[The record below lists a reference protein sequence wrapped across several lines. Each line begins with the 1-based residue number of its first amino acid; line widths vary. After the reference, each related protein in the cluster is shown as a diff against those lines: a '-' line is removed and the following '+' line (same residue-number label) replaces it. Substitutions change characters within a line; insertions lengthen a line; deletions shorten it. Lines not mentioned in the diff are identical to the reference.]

1 MIDLSTWLQG
11 FVLGLGVFI
20 CPGPKDVL
28 ILREA
33 LRGRSPAQL
42 IAVGCGSD
50 AVLIAL
56 GLIGLSAALQA
67 EPALRLA
74 AQVLGI
80 ALLVLHGGLAVRNA
94 MRACPAVSLN
104 DVAAAAPGSHGLH
117 QLLLVSLLNPAAWL
131 DTVLIIGAVGAALPV
146 DTRWSYALGAVNA
159 SLVWFSVWVLGARKA
174 QRFMGASSACRAL
187 DVSIALA
194 MWGMALWMSWDLW

>member
-33 LRGRSPAQL
+33 LSGRSPAQL

-56 GLIGLSAALQA
+56 GLLGLSAALQA

-94 MRACPAVSLN
+94 MRACPAASLN
-104 DVAAAAPGSHGLH
+104 AVAAAASGSHGLF
-117 QLLLVSLLNPAAWL
+117 QLLFVSLLNPAAWL
-131 DTVLIIGAVGAALPV
+131 DTVLIIGAVGAALPAE
-146 DTRWSYALGAVNA
+146 THWSYATGAVSA

-187 DVSIALA
+187 DASIALA